1 MRIAV
6 GTGVDGGVAAT
17 ACRPWIF
24 PCDDTRDYYTKMK
37 GRCGEQ
43 DRFREA
49 ELVTSGVGAL
59 LGVPVGKA
67 TPVFV
72 PSAIAAST
80 GLGIPEQWAVGML
93 KINGTEEPAATFPAL
108 VAAQSIEKR
117 LAMVALHSWL
127 AIGDHQPGHNFF
139 RDFDSGDLVSIDHCS
154 ALAPAFGGLPAL
166 PVTMIDPAALLAG
179 IAPDD
184 PARKTVADRVR
195 GVQRSDLEAIVA
207 GFPDDP
213 AHPWLDTAARANLV
227 QWILD
232 RGGEVANG
240 IEH

>member
-1 MRIAV
+1 MR
-6 GTGVDGGVAAT
+6 
-17 ACRPWIF
+17 
-24 PCDDTRDYYTKMK
+24 

-43 DRFREA
+43 ACFREA

-93 KINGTEEPAATFPAL
+93 RINGTEEPAPTFPGL

-127 AIGDHQPGHNFF
+127 VVGDHQPGHNFF
-139 RDFDSGDLVSIDHCS
+139 RDFDTGDLVSIDHCS
-154 ALAPAFGGLPAL
+154 ALAPAFGGLPSL
-166 PVTMIDPAALLAG
+166 PVTMIDPDSFLAG

-195 GVQRSDLEAIVA
+195 SVQRAHLDAIVA
-207 GFPDDP
+207 DFPDDP
-213 AHPWLDTAARANLV
+213 ANPWLDAAARTNLV